1 MWEFLFLTS
10 LSSFSPLTLRFLD
23 MKRLFVLLILLI
35 IVWVGISYGI
45 QYSPMSGLNKN
56 LPVTSDA
63 PTSENGVLPQEGQI
77 ALPQT
82 LRIPKINVTANVE
95 EVGLDAQGR
104 MDVPKDADNVGWYK
118 LGYKPGQ
125 KGNAVLAGHYD
136 KETGDPAVFWDIS
149 KLEPGDKIIVA
160 DVQGKEYTFELKK
173 MVKYPYNDFPIK
185 EVFGDADKPMLN
197 LITCQGT
204 WDSTSNNYSHRI
216 VVFAEL
222 VE

>member
-1 MWEFLFLTS
+1 
-10 LSSFSPLTLRFLD
+10 

-45 QYSPMSGLNKN
+45 QYGRMSGLNKN
-56 LPVTSDA
+56 LPVASDV
-63 PTSENGVLPQEGQI
+63 PTSEKGDLPQEDE
-77 ALPQT
+77 ADLPQT
-82 LRIPKINVTANVE
+82 LHIPKINVAAAIE
-95 EVGLDAQGR
+95 QVGLDTQGR
-104 MDVPKDADNVGWYK
+104 MDVPEDADNVAWYK

-136 KETGDPAVFWDIS
+136 KETGEPAVFWDIS
-149 KLEPGDKIIVA
+149 KLESGDKIIVVDA
-160 DVQGKEYTFELKK
+160 HGKEYTFLFKK
-173 MVKYPYNDFPIK
+173 MVKYPYDNFPIE
-185 EVFGDADKPMLN
+185 EVFGEADKPMLN

-204 WDSTSNNYSHRI
+204 WDSTRNNYSHRI